1 MSIGVGIA
9 ISPSF
14 EGSHIPGVSALFSY
28 PKNSY
33 NQGEADP
40 TPTITGTPGGTF
52 SGSTGIVFVDSGSN
66 TGSSTGQIDL
76 SASSILGHTITYT
89 VSGIS
94 SNFELLITAIPYQST
109 RSFSFDGV
117 NDYFDAGNDSSLS
130 FGTANFSVSCWFK
143 TTQNVLTAADLV
155 INGAFGGGAKNYAL
169 LLNSSEKLLFAI
181 DDGDDNPFVI
191 STSSVADGNWHH
203 VVGVRDSV
211 NINLY
216 LDGSLIDSTADTT
229 DTSIDSTNPLLIGA
243 GTTVN
248 TGVIGNFFEGLIDE
262 VSIWDSALSSSAV
275 TEIYNSGAGNF
286 DLTNLT
292 HASSSNLK
300 AWLKMGE

>member
-94 SNFELLITAIPYQST
+94 SNFELLITAVPYQST
-109 RSFSFDGV
+109 SSFSFDGV
-117 NDYFDAGNDSSLS
+117 NDYFQTGSITL
-130 FGTANFSVSCWFK
+130 GSVFTFSCWLNVNSFSLANQCFLSSPNYFQSGFDGNFVIRLNNN
-143 TTQNVLTAADLV
+143 TTINFFSYDGTGSSESITCTVPTISTGSWHHFSLINNGTTAQYYWDGSPITTTGVNTKGLDNL
-155 INGAFGGGAKNYAL
+155 INGLIIGDNITNNNNAFN
-169 LLNSSEKLLFAI
+169 
-181 DDGDDNPFVI
+181 
-191 STSSVADGNWHH
+191 GN
-203 VVGVRDSV
+203 
-211 NINLY
+211 
-216 LDGSLIDSTADTT
+216 
-229 DTSIDSTNPLLIGA
+229 
-243 GTTVN
+243 
-248 TGVIGNFFEGLIDE
+248 IDE
-262 VSIWDSALSSSAV
+262 VSLWNTNLSSDAI
-275 TEIYNSGAGNF
+275 TEIAAGPN
-286 DLTNLT
+286 DLESLTN
-292 HASSSNLK
+292 ASSSNLV
-300 AWLKMGE
+300 AWYKMGE

>member
-94 SNFELLITAIPYQST
+94 SNFELAITAVPYQST

-143 TTQNVLTAADLV
+143 TTQNVTGAVDLV
-155 INGAFGGGAKNYAL
+155 INGGFSTGGKAYVLYLDGN
-169 LLNSSEKLLFAI
+169 EKVGFYL
-181 DDGDDNPFVI
+181 DDNVSPTTPAQ
-191 STSSVADGNWHH
+191 SSGSVADGNWHH
-203 VVGVRDSV
+203 VVGVRESG
-211 NINLY
+211 NIKLY
-216 LDGSLIDSTADTT
+216 LDGSLANTQTDSSGNIDSTD
-229 DTSIDSTNPLLIGA
+229 PLIIGA
-243 GTTVN
+243 GMNAN
-248 TGVIGNFFEGLIDE
+248 TGVVGNFFDGLIDE
-262 VSIWDSALSSSAV
+262 VSIWNSALSSSAI
-275 TEIYNSGAGNF
+275 TEIYNSGAPN

-300 AWLKMGE
+300 AWLKMGK

>member
-89 VSGIS
+89 ISGVS

-117 NDYFDAGNDSSLS
+117 NDYFDVGTISLGSTFSLS
-130 FGTANFSVSCWFK
+130 TWIKPNAFSAS
-143 TTQNVLTAADLV
+143 TN
-155 INGAFGGGAKNYAL
+155 IIFGGGAGNYAMYIP
-169 LLNSSEKLLFAI
+169 SSTVIWVNF
-181 DDGDDNPFVI
+181 GGGFHNFTVPSI
-191 STSSVADGNWHH
+191 STSDFTHILFTRTGANGELFVN
-203 VVGVRDSV
+203 GVSQ
-211 NINLY
+211 
-216 LDGSLIDSTADTT
+216 
-229 DTSIDSTNPLLIGA
+229 
-243 GTTVN
+243 GTTSSLGTNTFNVN
-248 TGVIGNFFEGLIDE
+248 YLGSENQTGATRYYFNGNLDE
-262 VSIWDSALSSSAV
+262 VSMWNSALSTDAV

>member
-1 MSIGVGIA
+1 MLQHKKDRL
-9 ISPSF
+9 P
-14 EGSHIPGVSALFSY
+14 
-28 PKNSY
+28 
-33 NQGEADP
+33 
-40 TPTITGTPGGTF
+40 
-52 SGSTGIVFVDSGSN
+52 
-66 TGSSTGQIDL
+66 
-76 SASSILGHTITYT
+76 
-89 VSGIS
+89 
-94 SNFELLITAIPYQST
+94 
-109 RSFSFDGV
+109 
-117 NDYFDAGNDSSLS
+117 
-130 FGTANFSVSCWFK
+130 
-143 TTQNVLTAADLV
+143 
-155 INGAFGGGAKNYAL
+155 NYH
-169 LLNSSEKLLFAI
+169 LNNSEKLLFAI

-262 VSIWDSALSSSAV
+262 VSIWDTALSSDAV
-275 TEIYNSGAGNF
+275 TEIYNSGAPN

-300 AWLKMGE
+300 AWLKIGE